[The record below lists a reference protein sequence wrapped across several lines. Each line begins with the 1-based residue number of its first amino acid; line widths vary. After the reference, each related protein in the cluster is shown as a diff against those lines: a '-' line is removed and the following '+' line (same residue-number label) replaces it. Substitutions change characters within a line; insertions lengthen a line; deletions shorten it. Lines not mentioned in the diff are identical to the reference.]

1 MSRSRLPSDQRPTC
15 SYPIQP
21 SLNKKNEKDE
31 KKKMST
37 APFNLFATLTT
48 PPSLAVRYS
57 CPTHSRS
64 PPFWHMHHPLAH
76 HPLDPLAPTQPAR
89 ADPSSCPATLSV
101 PSHTFTL
108 SPPPTHVLPPIFAC
122 APPICPLPTRLDLRP
137 PNPLARIQAVTPPAC
152 RHPPTHLCSCAHFSP
167 FPSPSSVVLMR
178 PSSLRV
184 RMQPWHN
191 ALFHFLLVYT
201 MYP

>member
-1 MSRSRLPSDQRPTC
+1 MRQQAVTTYHIRYSPISPEPAQACKPNAHAHTTMSRSRLPSDQRPTC

-108 SPPPTHVLPPIFAC
+108 SPPTHS
-122 APPICPLPTRLDLRP
+122 CPSPYFRLC
-137 PNPLARIQAVTPPAC
+137 T
-152 RHPPTHLCSCAHFSP
+152 THLPIAH
-167 FPSPSSVVLMR
+167 
-178 PSSLRV
+178 
-184 RMQPWHN
+184 
-191 ALFHFLLVYT
+191 AT
-201 MYP
+201 